1 MVEALH
7 VGGSQREDFYHY
19 VYGALEALSLRK
31 ADLEAK
37 TRAAPEAVKHN
48 TESLTFRLRAP
59 GLDRTG
65 LPLEGQAKAESDQ
78 P

>member
-1 MVEALH
+1 MEALH
-7 VGGSQREDFYHY
+7 VGGSVREDFYNY

-48 TESLTFRLRAP
+48 TERLTLRLRAP
-59 GLDRTG
+59 GARSDG
-65 LPLEGQAKAESDQ
+65 LAVGRPSQG
-78 P
+78 